1 MLFLFLCSFFCLPG
15 VGDEVSNG
23 KWEGREEGSA
33 VRVCWMLGVVSM
45 CLIRCP
51 VLVLFLKTEEMVVNT
66 ANSLAK
72 HGYLN
77 DVVDRVIKS
86 QQKKEAVVGRW
97 LLVGGV
103 VGVVAVAALRKVV
116 G

>member
-1 MLFLFLCSFFCLPG
+1 
-15 VGDEVSNG
+15 
-23 KWEGREEGSA
+23 
-33 VRVCWMLGVVSM
+33 
-45 CLIRCP
+45 
-51 VLVLFLKTEEMVVNT
+51 MVVNT

-103 VGVVAVAALRKVV
+103 VGVVAVAALRKMV

>member
-1 MLFLFLCSFFCLPG
+1 MGRQRGGQCSTSVLD
-15 VGDEVSNG
+15 VGCGIDVSN
-23 KWEGREEGSA
+23 KMP
-33 VRVCWMLGVVSM
+33 CY
-45 CLIRCP
+45 
-51 VLVLFLKTEEMVVNT
+51 LVLFLKTEEMVVNT

-86 QQKKEAVVGRW
+86 QRKKEAVVGRW

>member
-1 MLFLFLCSFFCLPG
+1 
-15 VGDEVSNG
+15 
-23 KWEGREEGSA
+23 
-33 VRVCWMLGVVSM
+33 
-45 CLIRCP
+45 
-51 VLVLFLKTEEMVVNT
+51 MVVNT
-66 ANSLAK
+66 AKSLAK

-77 DVVDRVIKS
+77 DVVDRVIQS
-86 QQKKEAVVGRW
+86 QRKKEAVVGRW